1 MRCCSCKD
9 ENWQTVWQAA
19 APTSHTHTLAH
30 THREWDACES
40 VLACGWL
47 LGSNMCE
54 WGTREQERD
63 RQCVCVC
70 VISRDVGCTQIRQ
83 QQEQQQLQQPVI
95 EVWPVAIIG
104 YYLQIAL
111 CTVCAREGRRVG
123 ANEQERMWVWA
134 GRQWGELH
142 MQVQLSNTQA
152 HCNYLYS

>member
-19 APTSHTHTLAH
+19 APTSHTHTH
-30 THREWDACES
+30 VHREWDACES

-70 VISRDVGCTQIRQ
+70 DLAWRRLHSNSPTTRTTTATAACHWSVTSCDNRVLFANCTLHSVRKR
-83 QQEQQQLQQPVI
+83 
-95 EVWPVAIIG
+95 G
-104 YYLQIAL
+104 
-111 CTVCAREGRRVG
+111 TKG
-123 ANEQERMWVWA
+123 
-134 GRQWGELH
+134 WGERARTSVSVSGKT
-142 MQVQLSNTQA
+142 MGRIA
-152 HCNYLYS
+152 HASAIVKYASTL